1 MAIPLPFINLLRTP
15 ISGYFYEVSA
25 DTLPIVK
32 YLDENSEQYYITTLL
47 TFPGS
52 GLSGKDAGYAD
63 NRPHAGKVIYSNLQ
77 ETKEM
82 WTTLLI
88 ANHSDIFDNGDIYS
102 LTVDAIKTAL
112 ILRKTVICAAR
123 LKPDDLNEFVLV
135 NDHND
140 CQFIYLPGQEN
151 LPLSLDKGRLYCP
164 IAPILFV
171 GGLLEEANI
180 LEAFLSISG
189 RLQSDNFNVVPISA
203 NVNCGLAGITTF
215 SQLTYSEGIDEVQ
228 KVYKINNLVKKIEED
243 KQPDLFIIHLPGVMM
258 EYNEIIPNGFGLFS
272 YIISKALTPD
282 FFICCM
288 PCELANS
295 KFISAVS
302 EGIVSRF
309 GFQIDYVHISNAI
322 VDGAMIFGEEA
333 LTVVYTTQ
341 EDVNNRVTQLRSN
354 SQIPAFNLLNNRDL
368 DLLCEDINKQIKEN
382 QRAKILF

>member
-1 MAIPLPFINLLRTP
+1 MKGMVNMKTP
-15 ISGYFYEVSA
+15 AAFFPVSA

-47 TFPGS
+47 TIPGS

-63 NRPHAGKVIYSNLQ
+63 NRSFVGKVIYSNLQ
-77 ETKEM
+77 ETKDM
-82 WTTLLI
+82 WKILLV
-88 ANHSDIFDNGDIYS
+88 ANHSDRFGNGDIYS
-102 LTVDAIKTAL
+102 LTVHAIKTAL
-112 ILRKTVICAAR
+112 ILFKTVICAAR

-140 CQFIYLPGQEN
+140 CQFIYLPGHEN

-171 GGLLEEANI
+171 GGLLDEANT

-189 RLQSDNFNVVPISA
+189 RLQSANFNVVPISA
-203 NVNCGLAGITTF
+203 NANCGLAGITTF
-215 SQLTYSEGIDEVQ
+215 SQLTYPEGIDEVQ
-228 KVYKINNLVKKIEED
+228 KVYTLNNLVKKIEED
-243 KQPDLFIIHLPGVMM
+243 KHPDLFIIHLAGVMM

-282 FFICCM
+282 FFICCI

-295 KFISAVS
+295 KFISTVS

-309 GFQIDYVHISNAI
+309 GFSIDYVHISNAI
-322 VDGAMIFGEEA
+322 VDGAMIFGQEA

-341 EDVNNRVTQLRSN
+341 EDMNNRVTQLRS
-354 SQIPAFNLLNNRDL
+354 SSEIPVFNLLNHRDL
-368 DLLCEDINKQIKEN
+368 DLLCEDINKQLKEN
-382 QRAKILF
+382 QKATIIL